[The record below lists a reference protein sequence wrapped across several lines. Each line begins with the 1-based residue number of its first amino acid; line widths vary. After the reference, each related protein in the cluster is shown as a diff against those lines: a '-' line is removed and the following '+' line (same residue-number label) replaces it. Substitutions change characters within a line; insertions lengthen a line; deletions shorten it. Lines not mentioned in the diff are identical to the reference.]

1 MCLCGGDRDDGQV
14 QEMMADPEFKAE
26 MEKMMNDPTMKDALQ
41 ASKEYVEELSKDPK
55 KLKEAEAKAQGM
67 FGAQ

>member
-1 MCLCGGDRDDGQV
+1 
-14 QEMMADPEFKAE
+14 MMADPEFKAE